1 MRGRVALLCRSLG
14 YSKQAYYRGQR
25 AGSRQERD
33 CYLAGLVED
42 LREDMPRL
50 GGLKLWKLLNDNG
63 VRVGRDELY
72 ELLRRRGLLVK
83 RSRKRVVTTDSRGW
97 QRQHPNLV
105 KGLEVNRP
113 NQVWVS
119 DITYVATRSGFV
131 YLSLV
136 TDAYSRRIMGWHVH
150 SSLDSGGPL
159 RALYRAVW
167 QVEDPGLKG
176 LIHHSDRGC
185 QYCSTRYVDTLVD
198 RGMRVSMTQDGSPYD
213 NAIAERVNGI
223 LKREWL
229 DGMEL
234 DGLQEVKE
242 AVERVVDVYNTRRPH
257 LSLGLNIPE
266 AVYRKEKEGFAR
278 VMY

>member
-97 QRQHPNLV
+97 LRQHPNLV

-159 RALYRAVW
+159 RAL
-167 QVEDPGLKG
+167 
-176 LIHHSDRGC
+176 
-185 QYCSTRYVDTLVD
+185 
-198 RGMRVSMTQDGSPYD
+198 
-213 NAIAERVNGI
+213 
-223 LKREWL
+223 
-229 DGMEL
+229 
-234 DGLQEVKE
+234 
-242 AVERVVDVYNTRRPH
+242 
-257 LSLGLNIPE
+257 
-266 AVYRKEKEGFAR
+266 
-278 VMY
+278 

>member
-33 CYLAGLVED
+33 CYLAGLVEE

-97 QRQHPNLV
+97 LRQHPNLV

-229 DGMEL
+229 DGMEFA
-234 DGLQEVKE
+234 GLQEVKE

-257 LSLGLNIPE
+257 LSLGLNTPE